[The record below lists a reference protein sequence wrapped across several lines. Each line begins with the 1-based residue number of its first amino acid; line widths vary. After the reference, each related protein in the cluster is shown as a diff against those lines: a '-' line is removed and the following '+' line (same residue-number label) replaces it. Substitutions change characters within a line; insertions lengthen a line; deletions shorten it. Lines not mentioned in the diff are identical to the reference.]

1 MPKRILIVDDEEPL
15 ATILTYALRNEGYQV
30 DWEND
35 GMKALSYLGVN
46 RPDLIIMDIMMPNL
60 NGLETMRITRQNEL
74 MEGVA
79 ILALSAKRLNE
90 REVTELENL
99 CDAYIPKPFGVETFL
114 GTVSQLLHSTV

>member
-1 MPKRILIVDDEEPL
+1 MQKRILIVDDEEPL
-15 ATILTYALRNEGYQV
+15 ATILTYALRNEGYHV
-30 DWEND
+30 DWVND

-79 ILALSAKRLNE
+79 ILALSAKKLNE
-90 REVTELENL
+90 RETQELENL

-114 GTVSQLLHSTV
+114 DTVSQLLHATV

>member
-1 MPKRILIVDDEEPL
+1 MQKRILIVDDEEPL

-30 DWEND
+30 DWVND

-90 REVTELENL
+90 RETQELENL

>member
-1 MPKRILIVDDEEPL
+1 MQKRILIVDDEEPL
-15 ATILTYALRNEGYQV
+15 ATILTYALRNEGYHV
-30 DWEND
+30 DWVND

-79 ILALSAKRLNE
+79 ILALSAKKLNE
-90 REVTELENL
+90 RETHELENL

-114 GTVSQLLHSTV
+114 GTVSQLLHATV

>member
-1 MPKRILIVDDEEPL
+1 MQKRILIVDDEEPL

-30 DWEND
+30 DWVND

-90 REVTELENL
+90 RETQELENL
-99 CDAYIPKPFGVETFL
+99 CDAYIPKPFGVESFL
-114 GTVSQLLHSTV
+114 STVSQLLHSTV